1 MRTHE
6 AVGNPVARV
15 KFGVH
20 NPSWL
25 FGSDPA
31 GIFEAV
37 KAKAQWA
44 ESNGFTWFSVMD
56 HLIQIANVGAPDE
69 PFMEGWTILTALA
82 AVTERIRLAT
92 LVSSV
97 HYRNPTHLAKIAAG
111 VDQISRGR
119 LTFGIGAG
127 WFETEYR
134 QYGWEF
140 PPRPAV
146 RIGQMEEAV
155 RLIKALWTEK
165 RTTFHGKHFRAED
178 AILEPKP
185 VQRPHPP
192 VMIGGGGEQLT
203 LRAVARHADAC
214 NVGGTPEQVRHKFD
228 VLRRHCEAE
237 GRNYDEIERTNI
249 ISFVLARDEAALTAK
264 RLKLTVPE
272 QYYGF
277 AGTVPQVTDLIG
289 RYRNAGVQLLISSAY
304 RNDVETLELLAA
316 DVMPAFAEKAT

>member
-1 MRTHE
+1 M
-6 AVGNPVARV
+6 
-15 KFGVH
+15 KFGIH

-31 GIFEAV
+31 EIFEAV
-37 KAKAQWA
+37 RAKALWA
-44 ESNGFTWFSVMD
+44 GDNGFTWFSVMD

-69 PFMEGWTILTALA
+69 PFMEGWTVLSALA
-82 AVTERIRLAT
+82 AVTRRIRLAT

-97 HYRNPTHLAKIAAG
+97 HYRNPAHLAKIAAG

-146 RIGQMEEAV
+146 RIRQMEEAV
-155 RLIKALWTEK
+155 RLVLSMWTEK
-165 RTTFHGKHFRAED
+165 RTTFHGKYFQAED

-185 VQRPHPP
+185 LQKPHPP

-203 LRAVARHADAC
+203 LRAVARLADAC
-214 NVGGTPEQVRHKFD
+214 NVGGTPDNVRHKFD

-237 GRNYDEIERTNI
+237 QRDYQAIERTNI
-249 ISFVLARDEAALTAK
+249 ISFVIARDPAALAAK
-264 RLKLTVPE
+264 RQRLAVPA
-272 QYYGF
+272 QFYGF
-277 AGTVPQVTDLIG
+277 AGTVSEVVDLIG
-289 RYRNAGVQLLISSAY
+289 RYQDAGVQLFICSTY
-304 RNDVETLELLAA
+304 KNDVETLDLLAA
-316 DVMPAFAEKAT
+316 DVMPHFATGATR

>member
-1 MRTHE
+1 M
-6 AVGNPVARV
+6 N
-15 KFGVH
+15 FGIH

-25 FGSDPA
+25 FGTDPS
-31 GIFEAV
+31 GIFDAV

-44 ESNGFTWFSVMD
+44 EEHGFTWFSVMD

-82 AVTERIRLAT
+82 AVTQRIRLAT

-97 HYRNPTHLAKIAAG
+97 HFRNPAHLAKIAAG

-140 PPRPAV
+140 PPRPAI

-155 RLIKALWTEK
+155 RLIRTLWTEK
-165 RTTFHGKHFRAED
+165 RTTFEGKYFHAKD

-185 VQRPHPP
+185 VQNPHPP
-192 VMIGGGGEQLT
+192 IMIGGGGEQLT
-203 LRAVARHADAC
+203 LRAVARVANAC
-214 NVGGTPEQVRHKFD
+214 NVAGTPDVVRHKFE

-237 GRNYDEIERTNI
+237 RRTYEEIERTSVM
-249 ISFVLARDEAALTAK
+249 SFVLARDETALAAK
-264 RLKLTVPE
+264 RRKLAVPG
-272 QYYGF
+272 QFYGF
-277 AGTVPQVTDLIG
+277 AGTVSRVTDLIG
-289 RYRNAGVQLLISSAY
+289 RYRDAGVQLLISSAY
-304 RNDVETLELLAA
+304 KNDVETLELLAA
-316 DVMPAFAEKAT
+316 DVIPGFAG